1 MPEKKTS
8 NMLIRAI
15 PIDVWER
22 IDKLCRQKN
31 MKRRDFIEQALRFFE
46 GEEVEQDRVKSE
58 SGQPPDIDRLK
69 RDIEDLKRGVKK
81 INDKQKA
88 EQRIDTTNQKNGVVN
103 EQINPDSARKL
114 IMEHPDSSNGSPSSE
129 ENKKEVLTTVY
140 CWGL

>member
-88 EQRIDTTNQKNGVVN
+88 EQKIDTTDQKNGV
-103 EQINPDSARKL
+103 D
-114 IMEHPDSSNGSPSSE
+114 E
-129 ENKKEVLTTVY
+129 EKKKEVLTTVY
-140 CWGL
+140 CWSLQGFDDE